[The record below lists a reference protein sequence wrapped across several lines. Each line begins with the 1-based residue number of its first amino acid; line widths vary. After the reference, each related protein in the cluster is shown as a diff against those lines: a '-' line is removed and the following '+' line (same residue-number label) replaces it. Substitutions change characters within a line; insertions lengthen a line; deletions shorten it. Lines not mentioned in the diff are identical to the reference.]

1 MQRIKV
7 STVFTLARVA
17 ADLGQD
23 EDALFDIIVDME
35 PEDGLISVQGFGDE
49 ACPAFTNDGIN
60 ELRER
65 IAAHTVESDLL
76 PPKP

>member
-1 MQRIKV
+1 MQRNKV

-35 PEDGLISVQGFGDE
+35 PEDGLIWVHGSGDE
-49 ACPAFTNDGIN
+49 AYPAFTNDGIG
-60 ELRER
+60 ELKER
-65 IAAHTVESDLL
+65 IAAHTAESDLL